1 MFNIDDFSRQC
12 NKQSASTLMFDN
24 RKTKE
29 VDLKIQSEIKQ
40 ISTDEGQ
47 YFQVNI
53 YNSVDAVLRIA
64 RLSVL
69 KCIKKACITHSDECY
84 ETILYP
90 DENDDIGFVKNAI
103 EVAMRED
110 VTHNY
115 SRARQSMIKRMLE
128 EAPNPKKLYD
138 DAITYLYGIDQRAA
152 LDNLRLCIEQL
163 LKETLGNTK
172 PLEKQ
177 KDEFGKYLKS
187 KGLSSEIRTQTL
199 NTLDSFTRYQNNNV
213 KHNFK
218 DEYAEMDFVF
228 SMGESLIKVL
238 KL

>member
-1 MFNIDDFSRQC
+1 M
-12 NKQSASTLMFDN
+12 LDN

-29 VDLKIQSEIKQ
+29 IDLKIASEMKL
-40 ISTDEGQ
+40 ISADEGQ
-47 YFQVNI
+47 YFQVKI
-53 YNSVDAVLRIA
+53 YNSVDAVLKIA

-69 KCIKKACITHSDECY
+69 KSIREARITHNDECY
-84 ETILYP
+84 AAILYP
-90 DENDDIGFVKNAI
+90 DESYDFPFVKNAI

-115 SRARQSMIKRMLE
+115 SRARQSMIKGMLE
-128 EAPNPKKLYD
+128 ETPNPKKLYD
-138 DAITYLYGIDQRAA
+138 DAITYLYGIDPRAA

-163 LKETLGNTK
+163 LKETLGNSK

-177 KDEFGKYLKS
+177 KEDLGKYLKA
-187 KGLSSEIRTQTL
+187 KGLSREIRTQAL

>member
-1 MFNIDDFSRQC
+1 MSKEFPL
-12 NKQSASTLMFDN
+12 KKASETVL
-24 RKTKE
+24 
-29 VDLKIQSEIKQ
+29 

-47 YFQVNI
+47 FFQVKI

-69 KCIKKACITHSDECY
+69 NCIKEACITHDDECY
-84 ETILYP
+84 KAILYP
-90 DENDDIGFVKNAI
+90 DENYDVVYVKNAI
-103 EVAMRED
+103 EVAMRRGGTNDYLRTQQE
-110 VTHNY
+110 
-115 SRARQSMIKRMLE
+115 MIMGMLKE
-128 EAPNPKKLYD
+128 NPSPKKLYD
-138 DAITYLYGIDQRAA
+138 DAVTYLYGIDNRVA

-163 LKETLGNTK
+163 MKESLGNNK

-177 KDEFGKYLKS
+177 NDDFGKYLKA
-187 KGLSSEIRTQTL
+187 KGITKEIRTQAL

-218 DEYAEMDFVF
+218 DEYAERDFVF

>member
-1 MFNIDDFSRQC
+1 MQFESE
-12 NKQSASTLMFDN
+12 
-24 RKTKE
+24 TK
-29 VDLKIQSEIKQ
+29 L

-53 YNSVDAVLRIA
+53 YNNDDAVQRIA

-69 KCIKKACITHSDECY
+69 KCIKEARITHSDECY
-84 ETILYP
+84 TAILYP
-90 DENDDIGFVKNAI
+90 DENYDVDYVKNAI
-103 EVAMRED
+103 EVAMRKD
-110 VTHNY
+110 GTNDYLRKQQGV
-115 SRARQSMIKRMLE
+115 IKGMLE
-128 EAPNPKKLYD
+128 ESPNPKKLYD
-138 DAITYLYGIDQRAA
+138 DAVTYLYGIDSRAA

-163 LKETLGNTK
+163 MKETLGNSK

-177 KDEFGKYLKS
+177 KEYLGNYLKA
-187 KGLSSEIRTQTL
+187 KGLSSEIRTLAL
-199 NTLDSFTRYQNNNV
+199 NTLESFTRYQNNNV

-218 DEYAEMDFVF
+218 DEYAEKDFVF

>member
-1 MFNIDDFSRQC
+1 M
-12 NKQSASTLMFDN
+12 LDN

-29 VDLKIQSEIKQ
+29 IDLKIASEMKL
-40 ISTDEGQ
+40 ISADEGQ
-47 YFQVNI
+47 YFQVKI
-53 YNSVDAVLRIA
+53 YDSVDAVLKIA

-69 KCIKKACITHSDECY
+69 KCIKETRMTHNDECY
-84 ETILYP
+84 EAILYP
-90 DENDDIGFVKNAI
+90 DENYDIGFVKNFI
-103 EVAMRED
+103 DVAMRED
-110 VTHNY
+110 LTYNY
-115 SRARQSMIKRMLE
+115 SRARQSMIKGMLE
-128 EAPNPKKLYD
+128 ETPNPKKLYD
-138 DAITYLYGIDQRAA
+138 DAVTYLYGIDQRAA
-152 LDNLRLCIEQL
+152 LDSLRLCIEQL
-163 LKETLGNTK
+163 LKETLGNSK
-172 PLEKQ
+172 LLEKQ

-187 KGLSSEIRTQTL
+187 KGLSSEIRTQAL

>member
-1 MFNIDDFSRQC
+1 M
-12 NKQSASTLMFDN
+12 LDN

-29 VDLKIQSEIKQ
+29 IDLKIASEMKL
-40 ISTDEGQ
+40 ISADEGQ
-47 YFQVNI
+47 YFQVKI
-53 YNSVDAVLRIA
+53 YDSVDAVLKIA

-69 KCIKKACITHSDECY
+69 KCIKETRMTHNDECY
-84 ETILYP
+84 EAILYP
-90 DENDDIGFVKNAI
+90 DENYDIGFVKNFI
-103 EVAMRED
+103 DVAMRED
-110 VTHNY
+110 LTYNY
-115 SRARQSMIKRMLE
+115 SRARQSMIKGMLE
-128 EAPNPKKLYD
+128 ETPNPKKLYD
-138 DAITYLYGIDQRAA
+138 DAVTYLYGIDQRAA
-152 LDNLRLCIEQL
+152 LDSLRLCIEQL
-163 LKETLGNTK
+163 LKETLGNSK

-187 KGLSSEIRTQTL
+187 KGLSSEIRTQAL